1 MSTIL
6 WEGISIDLS
15 YTQPSYCAPHFHHI
29 ALKANERIPVTET
42 GYRSHFIAPAELTLW
57 ETPEA
62 FVIDWLNDAA
72 KHSDWQE
79 YRQQSRQLSL
89 F

>member
-1 MSTIL
+1 MSTLL
-6 WEGISIDLS
+6 WEGIEIALS
-15 YTQPSYCAPHFHHI
+15 YTQPSYCVPHFHHI
-29 ALKANERIPVTET
+29 ELKASEPIPVTET
-42 GYRSHFIAPAELTLW
+42 GYRSHFIAPAELALW
-57 ETPEA
+57 ENPEA

-72 KHSDWQE
+72 KHPDWQE